1 VSHVLVNPSQNRQAV
16 SVKVTRRFGWAKT
29 LHQNR
34 SNSDFDSRFGGI
46 HAKIANKIVIY
57 QILICLFNLKD

>member
-1 VSHVLVNPSQNRQAV
+1 MSPFGAHRRAV
-16 SVKVTRRFGWAKT
+16 ARPVTRRFGRAKA

-34 SNSDFDSRFGGI
+34 RYSDFDSRFGGI